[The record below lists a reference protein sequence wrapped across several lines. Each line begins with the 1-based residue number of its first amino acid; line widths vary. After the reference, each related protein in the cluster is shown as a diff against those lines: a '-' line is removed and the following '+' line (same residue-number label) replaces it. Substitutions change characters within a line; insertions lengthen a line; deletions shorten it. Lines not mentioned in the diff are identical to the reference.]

1 MLAHGAS
8 RLPSARLVAAV
19 AEIGSLA
26 IMSALPNW
34 VTTMK
39 KIIQLLSVC
48 LLSLAAVAMDSSSP
62 PVFQI
67 RLVVDAPSDESED
80 MVVVDKTRAAGQK
93 ETLHVLKTVLIDQT
107 AVESANVTKDKQ
119 FGDSQIEIRF
129 TKDGKQRVA
138 EVTRARV
145 GKRLAFVI
153 DGQLY
158 SAPKVH

>member
-1 MLAHGAS
+1 
-8 RLPSARLVAAV
+8 
-19 AEIGSLA
+19 
-26 IMSALPNW
+26 
-34 VTTMK
+34 MK

-48 LLSLAAVAMDSSSP
+48 LLSLAAVSCNSSLP

-67 RLVVDAPSDESED
+67 RLVVDAPSGESED
-80 MVVVDKTRAAGQK
+80 MVVVDKTRAADQK

-107 AVESANVTKDKQ
+107 AVESAKVTKDKQ
-119 FGDSQIEIRF
+119 FGDPQIEIRF

-158 SAPKVH
+158 SAPKVYEEITSGTARIGGSFSEQEAEELAGRITDSLKK